1 MAKSKDPLFNGIERD
16 DQDRTAAGFPTT
28 GSYWPQTTGVGPIWV
43 TVLLQAEDNMRLR
56 KDLRTLAEEFGKAV
70 PWS

>member
-1 MAKSKDPLFNGIERD
+1 MGLKGMIKIEL
-16 DQDRTAAGFPTT
+16 QQIPN
-28 GSYWPQTTGVGPIWV
+28 WPQTTGVGPIWV